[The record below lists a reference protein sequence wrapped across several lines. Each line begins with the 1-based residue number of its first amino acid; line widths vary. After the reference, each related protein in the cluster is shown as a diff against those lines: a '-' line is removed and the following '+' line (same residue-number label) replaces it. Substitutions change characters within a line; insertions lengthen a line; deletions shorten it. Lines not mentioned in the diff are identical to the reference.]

1 MKAAICPAF
10 GGPEILE
17 IGERPTPTINDKE
30 VLVRVRAA
38 GVNFADLVVI
48 AGKYQLKSEPPFVPG
63 MEIAGEITEV
73 GATVK
78 DWRAGDRVVA
88 LLDGGGYAEYA
99 AVPASRLF
107 RVPDALSF
115 ETAAATFINYTTAH
129 VALHWRAQLQNGETC
144 LVLGGAGGV
153 GLASIVLATR
163 AGAKVIGAASSAE
176 RCALMK
182 EHGAAET
189 IDYGTSSLRDRVAEL
204 TGKRGADVIIDP
216 VGGEMGGL
224 ALRCIASWGGRI
236 VTLGFPAGAIPSYPA
251 NILLVKNAAALGMIF
266 GTYIDHAPDKVRH
279 AVAAIQTG
287 LIDKDIRAYKIEQ
300 AHALGKLPGLLKLVQ
315 ERKLTGK
322 AVVTIA

>member
-17 IGERPTPTINDKE
+17 IGERPTPAIKESE

-38 GVNFADLVVI
+38 GVNFADLVAI

-73 GATVK
+73 GANVK

-153 GLASIVLATR
+153 GLASIALATR
-163 AGAKVIGAASSAE
+163 AGAKVIGAASSAG
-176 RCALMK
+176 RCVLMK

-189 IDYGTSSLRDRVAEL
+189 IDYGTSSLRDRVAKL

-224 ALRCIASWGGRI
+224 ALRCIAWGGRI
-236 VTLGFPAGAIPSYPA
+236 VTLGFPAGAIPNYPA

-266 GTYIDHAPDKVRH
+266 GTYIDHAPDKVRQ
-279 AVAAIQTG
+279 AVATIQTG
-287 LIDKDIRAYKIEQ
+287 LIDEDIRTYKIEQ
-300 AHALGKLPGLLKLVQ
+300 AHGLAKLPGLLKLVQ
-315 ERKLTGK
+315 ERELTGK
-322 AVVTIA
+322 AVVTIQ

>member
-10 GGPEILE
+10 GGPEILK
-17 IGERPTPTINDKE
+17 IGERPVPVIKDSE

-38 GVNFADLVVI
+38 GVNFADIVVI

-73 GATVK
+73 AANVK

-88 LLDGGGYAEYA
+88 LLDGGGYADYA

-107 RVPDALSF
+107 RVPDALGF

-153 GLASIVLATR
+153 GMASIALATR

-176 RCALMK
+176 RCVLMK

-189 IDYGTSSLRDRVAEL
+189 IDYGTSSLRDRVTEL

-224 ALRCIASWGGRI
+224 ALRCIAWGGRV
-236 VTLGFPAGAIPSYPA
+236 VTLGFPAGAVPSYPA

-266 GTYIDHAPDKVRH
+266 GTYIDHTPDRVRQ
-279 AVAAIQTG
+279 AVATIQTG
-287 LIDKDIRAYKIEQ
+287 LIDKDIRTYKIEQ
-300 AHALGKLPGLLKLVQ
+300 AHGLGELPGLLKQVQ

-322 AVVTIA
+322 AVVTIQ